1 VNVGSGSGDS
11 SRKLSIGEALHYMFR
26 AKGHASSTE
35 IRRESLGLC
44 PTCGPMFQSLIESFV
59 AFVDESEPGSV
70 LHNFLKG
77 DEEEDGPLALVPV
90 VIKVEC
96 CPEGLNETNQDQEDE
111 EEEDYEETDV
121 SVTRKRRFTRVEEEE
136 DSSNHSNSNAGSP
149 DFKMEVDSES
159 ESGQEEGENQ
169 DEDEDYVVSED
180 EEKGSAV
187 EANRVGNTKVQKSKA

>member
-1 VNVGSGSGDS
+1 M
-11 SRKLSIGEALHYMFR
+11 SIGEALHYMFR
-26 AKGHASSTE
+26 AKSHSASTE

-44 PTCGPMFQSLIESFV
+44 PNCGPMFQSLMDTFV

-70 LHNFLKG
+70 VHNFLKG

-96 CPEGLNETNQDQEDE
+96 CPEGLNDPNQDQEE

-121 SVTRKRRFTRVEEEE
+121 SVTRKRRLTRFEEKD
-136 DSSNHSNSNAGSP
+136 DSSSHSNSNAGSP
-149 DFKMEVDSES
+149 DFKVEADSES
-159 ESGQEEGENQ
+159 ESDQEEGENP

-187 EANRVGNTKVQKSKA
+187 EDNRVGITGVEKSKG